1 MEFRPQLVNLLDYT
15 ARMATLGER
24 AVFRLAEYR
33 GLVFHQY
40 ELQNRIGITHDLAE
54 GEERSWLKIERL
66 PRRDPPGVPEE
77 VGDWMAVGRDP
88 FKEPTVQTV
97 RIITIPRQESEA
109 LVARGVAKPEDI
121 EPTARK
127 GRAASAE
134 DRCDVVLRLEND
146 PDSEA
151 KIKAYLEGPWT
162 TWAEEEKPRRETI
175 HIYEEFFSLQ
185 QAIEVQGLERPLEIV
200 WGVGLSRWKHPKQE
214 IDHPLIEQLVE
225 IDVDRLDGAIRLR
238 PRSTEPTLS
247 IKAYHELGVEGAD
260 ILQRVARD
268 HFKQLVLDNE
278 FSPFSKLSF
287 EPLLRQ
293 ACTLLDVEGSY
304 YSDHVTD
311 IDESRL
317 PEGGPSLVITDT
329 WTIYARPR
337 SANIVM
343 QDIERLKQ
351 SVSESE
357 PEQLPGVAR
366 RLVTAPDNTV
376 GDISFLPEKL
386 GTGLERKLRDTKTN
400 LGEES
405 EFYFPKPFND
415 EQVKTSKR
423 LSREDGVVVQG
434 PPGTCK
440 THTIANIICHY
451 MATGRRVLVVS
462 HGESALSVLR
472 DLPLNFHPA
481 AIRASA
487 VDTPFGAV

>member
-40 ELQNRIGITHDLAE
+40 ELQNRIG
-54 GEERSWLKIERL
+54 

-304 YSDHVTD
+304 YSDH
-311 IDESRL
+311 
-317 PEGGPSLVITDT
+317 
-329 WTIYARPR
+329 
-337 SANIVM
+337 
-343 QDIERLKQ
+343 
-351 SVSESE
+351 
-357 PEQLPGVAR
+357 
-366 RLVTAPDNTV
+366 
-376 GDISFLPEKL
+376 
-386 GTGLERKLRDTKTN
+386 
-400 LGEES
+400 
-405 EFYFPKPFND
+405 
-415 EQVKTSKR
+415 
-423 LSREDGVVVQG
+423 DG
-434 PPGTCK
+434 
-440 THTIANIICHY
+440 Y
-451 MATGRRVLVVS
+451 R
-462 HGESALSVLR
+462 
-472 DLPLNFHPA
+472 
-481 AIRASA
+481 
-487 VDTPFGAV
+487 